1 MSDNTPTAADK
12 ARFHNLEQSK
22 MQSNAQ
28 ARIAA
33 AIESQND
40 LFRNHFKAAG
50 ESIIRS
56 WEGFRNLCRTGG
68 VRAYY
73 AVGDQLQCKKGD
85 TTLTWDIVH
94 IGDVEESGGNYVIL
108 QTHDCLPADTME
120 FDQREAIFR
129 AKSNLPAGT
138 YHFTTATNGITD
150 PNWTDSSKSGW
161 AKTWQFTTTK
171 AVPAGGQINFA
182 KGMDWNTSLAPLGIA
197 TYSKP
202 ADTTALETVT
212 LAEGTGGTDLA
223 TLGTV
228 NHAQRICYGYNRWSQ
243 SGLRQWLNSKAGAGA
258 WWSPRNDF
266 DRPEHYATWAGF
278 MADLDTDFLAVV
290 AKSNIVTDINKISD
304 AGGHDTTQDYFFLPA
319 MVNLNGGNNF
329 YSSPG
334 SAVQDIEDTVV
345 WDYYTK
351 FRRDGKTGT
360 NAEQDDNRRKYRQGS
375 SNEWSWWERSPNCD
389 YAHGVRYVTDGGRTW
404 WCYGACLW
412 CGVAPAC
419 RIE

>member
-1 MSDNTPTAADK
+1 MATQTFNFPRREDYT
-12 ARFHNLEQSK
+12 
-22 MQSNAQ
+22 
-28 ARIAA
+28 RIAA
-33 AIESQND
+33 AIESQNQ
-40 LFRNHFKAAG
+40 LLGNHFKAAG
-50 ESIIRS
+50 ESVART

-94 IGDVEESGGNYVIL
+94 IGDVKETGGNYVIL
-108 QTHDCLPADTME
+108 QTHDCLPMDTVE
-120 FDQREAIFR
+120 FDNREAIYR
-129 AKSNLPAGT
+129 AKSDLPAGT
-138 YHFTTATNGITD
+138 YHFTTSTAGITD
-150 PNWTDSSKSGW
+150 TSWTDSSKSGW
-161 AKTWQFTTTK
+161 SKTWQFTTTK
-171 AVPAGGQINFA
+171 VVPAGGQVCFA
-182 KGMDWNTSLAPLGIA
+182 KGMDLNTDLSTCGIA

-202 ADTTALETVT
+202 TDTTALETVT

-223 TLGTV
+223 TLGTI

-243 SGLRQWLNSKAGAGA
+243 SGIRQWLNSKADKGA

-266 DRPEHYATWAGF
+266 DRPEHYATWSGF
-278 MADLDTDFLAVV
+278 MNDLDADFLAVV
-290 AKSNIVTDINKISD
+290 AKSNIVTDINKIGD

-319 MVNLNGGNNF
+319 MVNLNGGGNF
-329 YSSPG
+329 YDSPG

-360 NAEQDDNRRKYRQGS
+360 NPEHDDNRRKYRQGS
-375 SNEWSWWERSPNCD
+375 STEWNWWERSPNCS
-389 YAHGVRYVTDGGRTW
+389 YACSVRYVYDGGRTW
-404 WCYGACLW
+404 WSFGAHYWL
-412 CGVAPAC
+412 GVAPAC

>member
-1 MSDNTPTAADK
+1 MATQTFNFPRREDYT
-12 ARFHNLEQSK
+12 
-22 MQSNAQ
+22 
-28 ARIAA
+28 RIAA
-33 AIESQND
+33 AIESQNQ
-40 LFRNHFKAAG
+40 LLGNHFKAAG
-50 ESIIRS
+50 ESVARS

-94 IGDVEESGGNYVIL
+94 IGDVKETGGNYVIL
-108 QTHDCLPADTME
+108 QTHDCLPMGTSE
-120 FDQREAIFR
+120 FDAREAIFR
-129 AKSNLPAGT
+129 AKSDLPAGT
-138 YHFTTATNGITD
+138 YHFTTSTAGITD
-150 PNWTDSSKSGW
+150 TSWTDSSKSGW
-161 AKTWQFTTTK
+161 TKTWQFTTTK
-171 AVPAGGQINFA
+171 VVPAGGQVCFA
-182 KGMDWNTSLAPLGIA
+182 KSMEWNTDLSTCGIA

-202 ADTTALETVT
+202 TDTTALETVT

-223 TLGTV
+223 TLGAI

-243 SGLRQWLNSKAGAGA
+243 SGLRQWLNSKADRGA

-266 DRPEHYATWAGF
+266 DRPIDTSGWAGF
-278 MADLDTDFLAVV
+278 MNDLDADFLAVV

-304 AGGHDTTQDYFFLPA
+304 SGGHDTTQDYFFLPA
-319 MVNLNGGNNF
+319 MVNINGGDNF

-360 NAEQDDNRRKYRQGS
+360 NTEQDDNRRKYKQGS
-375 SNEWSWWERSPNCD
+375 SAEWTWWERSPYCANAC
-389 YAHGVRYVTDGGRTW
+389 YVRHVTDGGRTW
-404 WCYGACLW
+404 WRYNAYCWY
-412 CGVAPAC
+412 GVAPAC

>member
-1 MSDNTPTAADK
+1 MATQIFNFPRREDYT
-12 ARFHNLEQSK
+12 
-22 MQSNAQ
+22 
-28 ARIAA
+28 RIAA
-33 AIESQND
+33 AIESQNQ
-40 LFRNHFKAAG
+40 LLGNHFKAAG
-50 ESIIRS
+50 ESVARS

-68 VRAYY
+68 VRTYY

-94 IGDVEESGGNYVIL
+94 IGDVKETGGNYVIL
-108 QTHDCLPADTME
+108 QTHDCLPIDTME
-120 FDQREAIFR
+120 FDNREAIFR
-129 AKSNLPAGT
+129 AKSDLPAGT
-138 YHFTTATNGITD
+138 YHFTTSTSGITD
-150 PNWTDSSKSGW
+150 TDWTDSSKSGW
-161 AKTWQFTTTK
+161 SKTWQFTTTK
-171 AVPAGGQINFA
+171 VVPAGGQICFA
-182 KGMDWNTSLAPLGIA
+182 KGTGWDTDLSTCGIA

-202 ADTTALETVT
+202 TDTTALETVT

-223 TLGTV
+223 TLGTI

-243 SGLRQWLNSKAGAGA
+243 SGLRQWLNSKAGTGA

-278 MADLDTDFLAVV
+278 MNDLDADFLAVV
-290 AKSNIVTDINKISD
+290 AKSSIVTDINKISD

-319 MVNLNGGNNF
+319 MVNLNGGDNF

-334 SAVQDIEDTVV
+334 SAAQDIEDTVV

-360 NAEQDDNRRKYRQGS
+360 NTEQDDNRRKYRQGS
-375 SNEWSWWERSPNCD
+375 STEWTWWERSLNCD
-389 YAHGVRYVTDGGRTW
+389 GAYCVRFVTGGGRTW
-404 WCYGACLW
+404 WSGRAYNW
-412 CGVAPAC
+412 VGVAPAC

>member
-1 MSDNTPTAADK
+1 MATDIVNFPRREDYT
-12 ARFHNLEQSK
+12 
-22 MQSNAQ
+22 
-28 ARIAA
+28 RIAA
-33 AIESQND
+33 AIESQNE
-40 LFRNHFKAAG
+40 LLKNHFKAAG
-50 ESIIRS
+50 ESVARS

-94 IGDVEESGGNYVIL
+94 IGNVEKTGGNYVIL
-108 QTHDCLPADTME
+108 QTHDCLPMDTMA
-120 FDQREAIFR
+120 FDNREAIFR
-129 AKSNLPAGT
+129 AKSDIPVGT
-138 YHFTTATNGITD
+138 YHFTTSTAGITD
-150 PNWTDSSKSGW
+150 PNWTNASKSGW
-161 AKTWQFTTTK
+161 TKNWQFTTTK
-171 AVPAGGQINFA
+171 VVPAGGQVCFA
-182 KGMDWNTSLAPLGIA
+182 KDMDWTTNLAPLGIA

-202 ADTTALETVT
+202 TDTTALETVT
-212 LAEGTGGTDLA
+212 LAEGANGTDLA
-223 TLGTV
+223 TLGTI

-266 DRPEHYATWAGF
+266 DRPEPYTTWAGF
-278 MADLDTDFLAVV
+278 MNDLDDDFLAVV
-290 AKSNIVTDINKISD
+290 AKSNLVTDINKISD

-319 MVNLNGGNNF
+319 MVNLNGGDNF
-329 YSSPG
+329 YNIPG

-375 SNEWSWWERSPNCD
+375 STEWSWWERSPNCD
-389 YAHGVRYVTDGGRTW
+389 YACLVRYVTDGGRTW
-404 WCYGACLW
+404 WHYGACYGY
-412 CGVAPAC
+412 GVTPAC

>member
-1 MSDNTPTAADK
+1 MATDIVNFPRREDYT
-12 ARFHNLEQSK
+12 
-22 MQSNAQ
+22 
-28 ARIAA
+28 RIAA
-33 AIESQND
+33 AIESQNE
-40 LFRNHFKAAG
+40 LLKNHFKAAG
-50 ESIIRS
+50 ESVARS

-94 IGDVEESGGNYVIL
+94 IGNVEKTGGNYVIL
-108 QTHDCLPADTME
+108 QTHDCLPMDTME
-120 FDQREAIFR
+120 FDNREAIFR
-129 AKSNLPAGT
+129 TKSDLPAGT
-138 YHFTTATNGITD
+138 YHFTASTAGITD
-150 PNWTDSSKSGW
+150 PSWTDANKSGW
-161 AKTWQFTTTK
+161 TKSWQFTTTK
-171 AVPAGGQINFA
+171 VIPAGGQVCFA
-182 KGMDWNTSLAPLGIA
+182 KGMDWNTNLAPLGIA
-197 TYSKP
+197 TYSKQT
-202 ADTTALETVT
+202 DTTALETVT
-212 LAEGTGGTDLA
+212 LAEGTNGTDLA
-223 TLGTV
+223 TLGTI

-243 SGLRQWLNSKAGAGA
+243 SGIRQWLNSKAGAGA

-278 MADLDTDFLAVV
+278 MNDLDADFLAVV

-319 MVNLNGGNNF
+319 MVNLNGGDNF
-329 YSSPG
+329 YNNPG

-375 SNEWSWWERSPNCD
+375 STEWSWWERSPNCD
-389 YAHGVRYVTDGGRTW
+389 YAYTVRCVTGGGRAW
-404 WCYGACLW
+404 WTSRAYGW
-412 CGVAPAC
+412 SGVAPAC

>member
-1 MSDNTPTAADK
+1 MATQTFNFPRREDYT
-12 ARFHNLEQSK
+12 
-22 MQSNAQ
+22 
-28 ARIAA
+28 RIAA
-33 AIESQND
+33 AIESQNQ
-40 LFRNHFKAAG
+40 LLGNHFKAAG
-50 ESIIRS
+50 EPVART

-94 IGDVEESGGNYVIL
+94 IGDVKETGGNYVIL
-108 QTHDCLPADTME
+108 QTHDCLPMDTME
-120 FDQREAIFR
+120 FDSREAIFR
-129 AKSNLPAGT
+129 AKSDLPAGT
-138 YHFTTATNGITD
+138 YHFTTQTTGITD
-150 PNWTDSSKSGW
+150 TSWTDPQKSGW
-161 AKTWQFTTTK
+161 SKSWQFTTTK
-171 AVPAGGQINFA
+171 VVPAGGQICFA
-182 KGMDWNTSLAPLGIA
+182 KGMDIGTDLPTLGIA

-202 ADTTALETVT
+202 TDTTALETVT
-212 LAEGTGGTDLA
+212 LAEGTDGTDLA
-223 TLGTV
+223 TLGTI

-278 MADLDTDFLAVV
+278 MNDLDADFLDVV

-319 MVNLNGGNNF
+319 MVNLNGGDNF
-329 YSSPG
+329 YDIPG
-334 SAVQDIEDTVV
+334 TTVQDIEDTVV

-360 NAEQDDNRRKYRQGS
+360 DAEQDDNRRKYKQGS
-375 SNEWSWWERSPNCD
+375 STEWSWWERSPCCANA
-389 YAHGVRYVTDGGRTW
+389 YRARNSGGGGRVW
-404 WCYGACLW
+404 GDFYVCNWV
-412 CGVAPAC
+412 GVAPAC

>member
-1 MSDNTPTAADK
+1 MATQIFNFPRREDYT
-12 ARFHNLEQSK
+12 
-22 MQSNAQ
+22 
-28 ARIAA
+28 RIAA
-33 AIESQND
+33 AIESQNQ
-40 LFRNHFKAAG
+40 LLGNHFKAAG
-50 ESIIRS
+50 ESVARS

-94 IGDVEESGGNYVIL
+94 IGDVKETGGNYVIL
-108 QTHDCLPADTME
+108 QTHDCLPMGTIE
-120 FDQREAIFR
+120 FDSREAIFR
-129 AKSNLPAGT
+129 AKSDLPAGT
-138 YHFTTATNGITD
+138 YHFTTSTAGITD
-150 PNWTDSSKSGW
+150 TDWTDPSKSGW
-161 AKTWQFTTTK
+161 SKTWQFTTTK
-171 AVPAGGQINFA
+171 VVPAGGQICFA
-182 KGMDWNTSLAPLGIA
+182 KGTEWNTDLSTCGIA

-202 ADTTALETVT
+202 TDTTALETVT

-223 TLGTV
+223 TLGTI

-243 SGLRQWLNSKAGAGA
+243 SGIRQWLNSKADKGA

-278 MADLDTDFLAVV
+278 MNDLDADFLAVV
-290 AKSNIVTDINKISD
+290 AKSNIVTDINKIGD

-319 MVNLNGGNNF
+319 MVNINGGDNF

-360 NAEQDDNRRKYRQGS
+360 NTEQDDNRRKYRQGS
-375 SNEWSWWERSPNCD
+375 STELSWWERAPRCSNA
-389 YAHGVRYVTDGGRTW
+389 YYVRIVGGGGRTW
-404 WCYGACLW
+404 WHSSAYHW
-412 CGVAPAC
+412 DGVAPAC

>member
-1 MSDNTPTAADK
+1 MATQI
-12 ARFHNLEQSK
+12 FNLPRHEDYT
-22 MQSNAQ
+22 
-28 ARIAA
+28 RIAA

-40 LFRNHFKAAG
+40 IFKNHFKAAG
-50 ESIIRS
+50 ESAVRS
-56 WEGFRNLCRTGG
+56 WEGFRNLCRAGG
-68 VRAYY
+68 VRTYY
-73 AVGDQLQCKKGD
+73 GVGDQLQCKKGD

-94 IGDVEESGGNYVIL
+94 IGDVEETGGNYVIL
-108 QTHDCLPADTME
+108 QTHDCLPMDTME
-120 FDQREAIFR
+120 FDSREAIFR
-129 AKSNLPAGT
+129 TKSDLPAGT

-161 AKTWQFTTTK
+161 TKTWQFTTTK

-182 KGMDWNTSLAPLGIA
+182 RSIDWNTSLAQLGIA
-197 TYSKP
+197 TYLKP
-202 ADTTALETVT
+202 TDTAALETVT
-212 LAEGTGGTDLA
+212 LAEGTAGTDLA

-266 DRPEHYATWAGF
+266 DRPERYATWAGF
-278 MADLDTDFLAVV
+278 MSDLDTDFLAVV

-319 MVNLNGGNNF
+319 MVNLNGGDNF
-329 YSSPG
+329 YNNPE
-334 SAVQDIEDTVV
+334 SAVQEIEDTVV

-375 SNEWSWWERSPNCD
+375 SAEWSWWERSPGCD
-389 YAHGVRYVTDGGRTW
+389 YAYFVRHVADGGRTGW
-404 WCYGACLW
+404 NSSACDGR
-412 CGVAPAC
+412 GVAPAC

>member
-1 MSDNTPTAADK
+1 MATQTFNFPRREDYT
-12 ARFHNLEQSK
+12 
-22 MQSNAQ
+22 
-28 ARIAA
+28 RIAA
-33 AIESQND
+33 AIESQNQ
-40 LFRNHFKAAG
+40 LLGNHFKAAG
-50 ESIIRS
+50 ESVART

-94 IGDVEESGGNYVIL
+94 IGDVKETGGNYVIL
-108 QTHDCLPADTME
+108 QTHDCLPMDTME
-120 FDQREAIFR
+120 FDSREAIFR
-129 AKSNLPAGT
+129 AKSDLPAGT
-138 YHFTTATNGITD
+138 YHFATSTAGITD
-150 PNWTDSSKSGW
+150 TNWTDSSKSGW
-161 AKTWQFTTTK
+161 SKTWQFTTTK
-171 AVPAGGQINFA
+171 VVPAGGQICFA
-182 KGMDWNTSLAPLGIA
+182 KGTDLNTDLSTCGIA

-202 ADTTALETVT
+202 TDTTALETVT
-212 LAEGTGGTDLA
+212 LTEGTGGTDLA
-223 TLGTV
+223 TLGTI

-243 SGLRQWLNSKAGAGA
+243 SGLRQWLNSKADKGA
-258 WWSPRNDF
+258 WWIPRNDF

-278 MADLDTDFLAVV
+278 MNDLDTDFLAVV

-319 MVNLNGGNNF
+319 MVNLNGGDNF

-360 NAEQDDNRRKYRQGS
+360 NTEQDDNRRKYRQGS
-375 SNEWSWWERSPNCD
+375 STEWTWWERSPDCSD
-389 YAHGVRYVTDGGRTW
+389 ACGVHHVADGGRAW
-404 WCYGACLW
+404 WYGRACRW
-412 CGVAPAC
+412 YGVAPAC

>member
-1 MSDNTPTAADK
+1 MATQIFNFPRREDYT
-12 ARFHNLEQSK
+12 
-22 MQSNAQ
+22 
-28 ARIAA
+28 RIAA
-33 AIESQND
+33 AIESQNQ
-40 LFRNHFKAAG
+40 LLGNHFKAAG
-50 ESIIRS
+50 ESVART

-94 IGDVEESGGNYVIL
+94 IGDVKETGGNYVIL
-108 QTHDCLPADTME
+108 QTHDCLPMDTME
-120 FDQREAIFR
+120 FDNREAIFR
-129 AKSNLPAGT
+129 AKSDLPAGT
-138 YHFTTATNGITD
+138 YHFTTSTSGITD
-150 PNWTDSSKSGW
+150 TSWTDPSKSGW
-161 AKTWQFTTTK
+161 SKTWQFTTTK
-171 AVPAGGQINFA
+171 VVPAGGQICFA
-182 KGMDWNTSLAPLGIA
+182 KDTYLNTDLSTCGIT

-202 ADTTALETVT
+202 TDTTALETIT
-212 LAEGTGGTDLA
+212 LTEGTGGTDLA
-223 TLGTV
+223 TLGTI

-243 SGLRQWLNSKAGAGA
+243 SGLRQWLNSKADKGA

-278 MADLDTDFLAVV
+278 MNDLDADFLAVV

-319 MVNLNGGNNF
+319 MVNINGGDNF
-329 YSSPG
+329 YNNPG

-360 NAEQDDNRRKYRQGS
+360 NAEQDDIRRKYRQGS
-375 SNEWSWWERSPNCD
+375 STEWDWWERSPNCD
-389 YAHGVRYVTDGGRTW
+389 NACYVRIVADGGRAW
-404 WCYGACLW
+404 WGNNADNW
-412 CGVAPAC
+412 HGVAPAC

>member
-1 MSDNTPTAADK
+1 MATQIFNFPRREDYT
-12 ARFHNLEQSK
+12 
-22 MQSNAQ
+22 
-28 ARIAA
+28 RIAA
-33 AIESQND
+33 AIESQNQ
-40 LFRNHFKAAG
+40 LLGNHFKAAG
-50 ESIIRS
+50 ESVARS

-94 IGDVEESGGNYVIL
+94 IGDVKETGGNYVIL
-108 QTHDCLPADTME
+108 QTHDCLPMGTME
-120 FDQREAIFR
+120 FDSREAIFR
-129 AKSNLPAGT
+129 AKSDLPAGT
-138 YHFTTATNGITD
+138 YHFTTSTAGITD
-150 PNWTDSSKSGW
+150 TDWTDPSKSGW
-161 AKTWQFTTTK
+161 SKTWQFTTTK
-171 AVPAGGQINFA
+171 VVPAGGQICFA
-182 KGMDWNTSLAPLGIA
+182 KDTEWNTDLSTCGIA

-202 ADTTALETVT
+202 TDTTALETVT

-223 TLGTV
+223 TLGTI

-243 SGLRQWLNSKAGAGA
+243 SGIRQWLNSKADKGA

-278 MADLDTDFLAVV
+278 MNDLDADFLAVV
-290 AKSNIVTDINKISD
+290 AKSNIVTDINKIGD

-319 MVNLNGGNNF
+319 MVNINGGDNF

-360 NAEQDDNRRKYRQGS
+360 NTEQDDNRRKYRQGS
-375 SNEWSWWERSPNCD
+375 STELGWWERSPNCS
-389 YAHGVRYVTDGGRTW
+389 YAYYVRIVYDGGRAW
-404 WCYGACLW
+404 WYYFAHDWG
-412 CGVAPAC
+412 GVAPAC